1 MEIDND
7 PNKNNPFFQFKCGEM
22 FIENGKVKP
31 NPAKGYVKIYK
42 NEDFLLIWEWVNQ
55 EDLSKSSEPFVIFP
69 NDCKWKK
76 VNVNKG
82 RVYRLISSQFEE
94 SFIYWIQ
101 EEEDALKD
109 EILERQ
115 INSILERGS
124 LEDVNEIL
132 SGDDKGDKKD
142 KVDVEVSKV

>member
-1 MEIDND
+1 MEIDID
-7 PNKNNPFFQFKCGEM
+7 PTKNNPFFQFKCGEM

-42 NEDFLLIWEWVNQ
+42 NEDSLLIWEWVNQ
-55 EDLSKSSEPFVIFP
+55 DDSSKSSEPFVIFP

-82 RVYRLISSQFEE
+82 RVFRLISSQFEE

-101 EEEDALKD
+101 EEDVLKD
-109 EILERQ
+109 EILERK

-124 LEDVNEIL
+124 LENVDEIL
-132 SGDDKGDKKD
+132 SGEDKKD
-142 KVDVEVSKV
+142 KVDKVEVSKV